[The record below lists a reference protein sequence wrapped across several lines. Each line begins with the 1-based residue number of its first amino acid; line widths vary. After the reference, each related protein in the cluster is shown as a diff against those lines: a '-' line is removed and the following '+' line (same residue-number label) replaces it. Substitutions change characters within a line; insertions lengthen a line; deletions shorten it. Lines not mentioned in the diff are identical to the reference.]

1 MRRLTARGYALWDIV
16 AESERKGSLDG
27 DIKNATF
34 ADVQASYHPTL
45 LPSYHL
51 TILLSYHPTILPSYV
66 QALVARHPSIRRICF
81 SSGGTT
87 AKFFRRTHKAWLATL
102 TLTLALT
109 LTPART
115 LTLTL
120 TLTRR
125 GSPRPVP
132 SSRVPTALRRALSS
146 PSGG

>member
-1 MRRLTARGYALWDIV
+1 MRRLTARGYALWDVV
-16 AESERKGSLDG
+16 AESDRKGSLDA

-34 ADVQASYHPTL
+34 ADVQA
-45 LPSYHL
+45 
-51 TILLSYHPTILPSYV
+51 
-66 QALVARHPSIRRICF
+66 LVARHPSILRICF

>member
-1 MRRLTARGYALWDIV
+1 MRRLTARGYALWDVV
-16 AESERKGSLDG
+16 AESDRKGSLDA

-34 ADVQASYHPTL
+34 ADVQA
-45 LPSYHL
+45 
-51 TILLSYHPTILPSYV
+51 
-66 QALVARHPSIRRICF
+66 LVARHPSILRICF

-87 AKFFRRTHKAWLATL
+87 AKFFRRTHKALATL
-102 TLTLALT
+102 TLTLTLSPALSLSLS
-109 LTPART
+109 LTPA
-115 LTLTL
+115 L

-132 SSRVPTALRRALSS
+132 SSRVPTALRRVLSS

>member
-1 MRRLTARGYALWDIV
+1 MRRLTARGYALWDVV
-16 AESERKGSLDG
+16 AESERKGSLDA

-34 ADVQASYHPTL
+34 AD
-45 LPSYHL
+45 
-51 TILLSYHPTILPSYV
+51 V

-87 AKFFRRTHKAWLATL
+87 AKLFRRTHKAWLAS
-102 TLTLALT
+102 LTLAPAPAPT
-109 LTPART
+109 LTPSPNPNPQSQPQPPALS
-115 LTLTL
+115 LTPAL

-132 SSRVPTALRRALSS
+132 SSHVPTALRRVASS
-146 PSGG
+146 ASGG